1 MRETRSVF
9 ANIRYFRSTSG
20 ALAGMGLVITPLN
33 TPRRFKPLAQPMETP
48 QNLGGRELVWRFDGG
63 DITSD
68 GGALLLKRL
77 EQRTGI
83 VRRFAA
89 CFTDYRRPGQIEHPL
104 LDLVTQRVFG
114 LALGYE
120 DLNDH
125 DQLRSDPMLAAA
137 LGKDDLKGEQ
147 RRRKQDRGKALAGKS
162 TLNRLELTAPD
173 YEGCPLRTD
182 SDKPETKKIG
192 VDPESIDTLLVDLF
206 LEAYAQVPDRIIL
219 DLDATDDTLY
229 GNQEGRFYHGYYHDY
244 CYLPLYVFCGEH
256 LLCSRLRMSNIDAS
270 ADSVEEL
277 EPMVAR
283 IRQRWP
289 SVKIWLR
296 GDGGFCREKLMAWCQ
311 SEGIDYIFG
320 LAQNARLKKLIE
332 AQMAEAE
339 KQHAETKAPA
349 RVFSEFFYSTKDTW
363 SRERRVIAKAEHLDQ
378 GGNPRFIVTSLSPEE
393 MAAQEL
399 YEKVYCARGE
409 CAENRIK
416 EQQLD
421 LFADRTSTG
430 KMWSNQLRL
439 YFSSITYVLMQ
450 TLRRTALAG
459 TELEKAQCGTIRLKL
474 FKIGAQVRVTVRK
487 VWISLSGNYPYAAL
501 FTTVL
506 THLETGRVPS

>member
-1 MRETRSVF
+1 
-9 ANIRYFRSTSG
+9 
-20 ALAGMGLVITPLN
+20 MGLVITPLN
-33 TPRRFKPLAQPMETP
+33 TPRRFKPLAQPLGTP
-48 QNLGGRELVWRFDGG
+48 QKLGGRELVWRFDGG

-68 GGALLLKRL
+68 GGALLLKQL

-89 CFTDYRRPGQIEHPL
+89 CFTDYRSPKQIEHPL
-104 LDLVTQRVFG
+104 LDLITQRVFG

-125 DQLRSDPMLAAA
+125 DQLRSDPMLAVA
-137 LGKDDLKGEQ
+137 LGKDDVKGEQ
-147 RRRKQDRGKALAGKS
+147 RRREQDRGKALAGKS

-173 YEGCPLRTD
+173 YEGTSSQKD

-192 VDPESIDTLLVDLF
+192 VDLESIDALLVDLF
-206 LEAYAQVPDRIIL
+206 LEAHSQAPERIIL

-229 GNQEGRFYHGYYHDY
+229 GNQEGRFYHGHYHDY

-277 EPMVAR
+277 EPVVAR

-289 SVKIWLR
+289 EVKIWLR
-296 GDGGFCREKLMAWCQ
+296 GDGGFCREKLIAWC
-311 SEGIDYIFG
+311 ERDGMEYIFG
-320 LAQNARLKKLIE
+320 LAQNPRLKKLIE

-339 KQHAETKAPA
+339 KQHQETKAPA
-349 RVFSEFFYSTKDTW
+349 RVFSEFLYSTQDTW
-363 SRERRVIAKAEHLDQ
+363 SRERRVIAKAEHLDK
-378 GGNPRFIVTSLSPEE
+378 GANPRFVVTSLSSEE
-393 MAAQEL
+393 IAAQEL
-399 YEKVYCARGE
+399 YEKIYCARGE

-439 YFSSITYVLMQ
+439 YFSSIAYVLLQ
-450 TLRRTALAG
+450 TLRRTGLAG

-474 FKIGAQVRVTVRK
+474 LKIGAQVRVTVRK
-487 VWISLSGNYPYAAL
+487 VWISLSENYPYAAL
-501 FTTVL
+501 FTSVL
-506 THLETGRVPS
+506 TQLETGCVSP